1 MLIIKVKISFNILLK
16 GKVMPEITNYKKMNR
31 AQLVEMAQQEDFK
44 ALEELIRKVQKD
56 IFATLSYMLK
66 SNENLY
72 DLTQEVLLKL
82 ARNISNLQNPKC
94 FNGWLNHITT
104 NTYYDYLRKI
114 KNKPETIPLEYSCPN
129 TDTKINIEIPDK
141 HSKPMEKCISSECE
155 RQVKKAIRG
164 LPETFR
170 IAIIL
175 REFQG
180 LSYEEIA
187 NTTNSSI
194 GTVKSRISR
203 ARMKLHEDLKSYTV

>member
-1 MLIIKVKISFNILLK
+1 
-16 GKVMPEITNYKKMNR
+16 MPEKFTYKKMTSDK
-31 AQLVEMAQQEDFK
+31 LVELAQQDDFK
-44 ALEELIRKVQKD
+44 ALSELIKKVQKD
-56 IFATLSYMLK
+56 VFATLSYMLK
-66 SNENLY
+66 SNESIH

-82 ARNISNLQNPKC
+82 ARNIHNLQNPKC

-114 KNKPETIPLEYSCPN
+114 KNKPETIPLEYSCLSN
-129 TDTKINIEIPDK
+129 DAEINIEIPDK

-203 ARMKLHEDLKSYTV
+203 ARMKLHEDLKNYA